1 MIIDFPRTVERLK
14 MADDI
19 LILTHA
25 NPDGDTLGSGIALLC
40 ALKKMGKR
48 VKLINGDEINK
59 KYDYLFEGVSMPE
72 FKERFIISVDVADR
86 KLLGDKI
93 SEQYGDKVDLAID
106 HHSASKA
113 FAKETY
119 CEPGSAS
126 ACEVIYLLIKAL
138 GVTVDKKIADCI
150 YTGVT
155 TDTGCFRY
163 SNVTARTHR
172 IAAELIAY
180 GANAAMINTVMFET
194 KSMNSILLEKLC
206 LDTLELYGEGKL
218 AVITVTKDILE
229 KTSSKESDLDAIVPL
244 ARQIEG
250 VKVGVTI
257 KEKENGTV
265 SVSVRTHEGYDASA
279 ICSHFGGGGH
289 TRAAGCKFDE
299 EPLKVKEDLV
309 KYITE
314 NII

>member
-1 MIIDFPRTVERLK
+1 MLIDFHRAAQRLK
-14 MADDI
+14 AADDV

-25 NPDGDTLGSGIALLC
+25 NPDGDTLGSGLALLC
-40 ALKKMGKR
+40 ALRQMGKR
-48 VKLINGDEINK
+48 VRLINGDEINR
-59 KYDYLFEGVSMPE
+59 KYDYLFEGITMPE
-72 FKERFIISVDVADR
+72 FEEKFIISVDVADR
-86 KLLGDKI
+86 KLLGDRI
-93 SEQYGDKVDLAID
+93 SEQYGDRVDLAID
-106 HHSASKA
+106 HHASSKA
-113 FAKETY
+113 FAGETY

-126 ACEVIYLLIKAL
+126 ACEIIYLLIKAL
-138 GVTVDKKIADCI
+138 GVTVDRKIADCI
-150 YTGVT
+150 YTGIT

-180 GANAAMINTVMFET
+180 GANASMINTVMFET

-229 KTSSKESDLDAIVPL
+229 KTDSKESDLDAIVPL

-250 VKVGVTI
+250 VKVGVTV
-257 KEKENGTV
+257 KEKENGVV

-289 TRAAGCKFDE
+289 TRAAGCKFSKG
-299 EPLKVKEDLV
+299 PLQAKEDLV